1 MNDTPTHVPESALDR
16 PVRGT
21 HLRGRTL
28 RDELAAGPV
37 LMSFLRHFG

>member
-1 MNDTPTHVPESALDR
+1 MTETLTELPDAVLDR
-16 PVRGT
+16 PIVGAN
-21 HLRGRTL
+21 LRGRTL